1 MTTHYPT
8 PREDA
13 PLVVFDFDHTLY
25 DGDSGT
31 HLFASLIKRNPLRM
45 LAALLVTPIAGP
57 MVAMLPTRRAGISVY
72 VWIGSF
78 GLHRARDF
86 NKVIDAY
93 VLRNQ
98 AQMRASCCRR
108 RWKCSPR
115 TAPKAIAWWLPPARR
130 RSWPARSWPSWP
142 IRMCR

>member
-72 VWIGSF
+72 VGS
-78 GLHRARDF
+78 A
-86 NKVIDAY
+86 
-93 VLRNQ
+93 
-98 AQMRASCCRR
+98 ASAC
-108 RWKCSPR
+108 
-115 TAPKAIAWWLPPARR
+115 TVPATSTR
-130 RSWPARSWPSWP
+130 
-142 IRMCR
+142 

>member
-45 LAALLVTPIAGP
+45 LAALLLSLIHISE
-57 MVAMLPTRRAGISVY
+57 PTRPY
-72 VWIGSF
+72 
-78 GLHRARDF
+78 
-86 NKVIDAY
+86 
-93 VLRNQ
+93 
-98 AQMRASCCRR
+98 
-108 RWKCSPR
+108 
-115 TAPKAIAWWLPPARR
+115 
-130 RSWPARSWPSWP
+130 
-142 IRMCR
+142 